1 VALVRQATARDL
13 TAGAV
18 VLDLGDLRRQGEAL
32 MASARRAAEITLQEA
47 VAQREKLIDGA
58 DNIGYQRGY
67 QRGVVEGTQTGVV
80 RGAQEAVAK
89 HSEALTKL
97 NSAWLEA
104 LGRFENARE
113 QMLAEAQKDVVRL
126 ACMISERIVRRAI
139 ALDPSLVQDQ
149 VAEVLSMVLRPTRLR
164 LHVHPLDKE
173 IIELAMPALGARF
186 ESAKHMELVEDEGV
200 ERGSCLARLAESG
213 AEIDARLGTQLDR
226 MVEALLPEPPPTLD
240 RQPGGGAN

>member
-1 VALVRQATARDL
+1 MALVRQATARDL

-32 MASARRAAEITLQEA
+32 MASARRAAEITLREA
-47 VAQREKLIDGA
+47 VAERDRLIDGA
-58 DNIGYQRGY
+58 DNVGYQRGY
-67 QRGVVEGTQTGVV
+67 QRGVAEGTQAGLV

-89 HSEALTKL
+89 QGEALQKL
-97 NSAWLEA
+97 NVAWLEA
-104 LGRFENARE
+104 LGRFESARE

-139 ALDPSLVQDQ
+139 AIDPSLVQDQ
-149 VAEVLSMVLRPTRLR
+149 VAEVLAMVLRPTRLR

-173 IIELAMPALGARF
+173 LIELAMPALGSRF
-186 ESAKHMELVEDEGV
+186 ESAKHMELVEDDAV

-240 RQPGGGAN
+240 QQPGGGAN